1 MNLGLPEE
9 LKTAYPDV
17 IPFVRPLV
25 QGQKIQDANWLA
37 GFASAEGCFLVGVLR
52 RKSNSYS
59 AGFQVNLI
67 FLITQHV
74 RDEQLMNSIT
84 EFLNCGN
91 LHKKREVFEYQV
103 SKFMDLTEKIIP
115 FFNEYPI
122 LGQKSKDYEDFS
134 KVAELMETKVHLT
147 KEGVDK
153 IREIKDKMNTG
164 RELS

>member
-17 IPFVRPLV
+17 IPFVRPKV

-37 GFASAEGCFLVGVLR
+37 GFASAEGCFMVGI

-59 AGFQVNLI
+59 AGFQVNSI
-67 FLITQHV
+67 FLITQHI
-74 RDEQLMNSIT
+74 RDEQLMNNIK
-84 EFLNCGN
+84 EYLNCGN
-91 LHKKREVFEYQV
+91 LQKKREVLEYQV
-103 SKFMDLTEKIIP
+103 FKFTDLTDKIIP
-115 FFNEYPI
+115 FFNEYHI

-147 KEGVDK
+147 KQGVDV
-153 IREIKDKMNTG
+153 IRKIKDKMNTG
-164 RELS
+164 REWS